1 MSRTISILLLPVLL
15 VLSCGKDGREP
26 DVTPVPYTPPDTPQ
40 VTIETATQVI
50 ALAEQN
56 TGRYLLYD
64 IPSKTIVWS
73 WFPSDGGLSGY
84 DANLFHLPDE
94 VKPVMNRTCLLV
106 TASGGGVALIRVS
119 DKKILFKA
127 APMGNPHSAELLPDG
142 NIAVACS
149 DGNKI
154 CIYRPDDAEPAFTLD
169 LDYAH
174 NVVWDKERQL
184 LWSASMGMV
193 YSFKYLVGEDGPRL
207 ELDSMTPCPASV
219 TEAHELSPVYGKPAL
234 YVSFAKGVFR
244 FDCVTKTFTEEK
256 VPNDT
261 GVKSLTEGPS
271 GYPLTVLRAT
281 SSWWSPEL
289 HTVDGGLLLYESSF
303 HLYKARW
310 FVDNPF
316 SYKYE

>member
-1 MSRTISILLLPVLL
+1 MLI
-15 VLSCGKDGREP
+15 LSCGRNEP
-26 DVTPVPYTPPDTPQ
+26 EPYVEPTPYTPPDTPA
-40 VTIETATQVI
+40 VTLETATQVM

-56 TGRYLLYD
+56 SGRYLLYD

-73 WFPSDGGLSGY
+73 WEPSDAGLSGY

-94 VKPVMNRTCLLV
+94 VKPVMDRTCLLV
-106 TASGGGVALIRVS
+106 TASGGAVALIRIS

-154 CIYRPDDAEPAFTLD
+154 CIYKPDDAEPAYTMD
-169 LDYAH
+169 LTYAH
-174 NVVWDKERQL
+174 NVVWDKERQR
-184 LWSASMGMV
+184 LWSASEGMV
-193 YSFKYLVGEDGPRL
+193 YCFRYLNGGSGPSL
-207 ELDSMTPCPASV
+207 EQESVTPCPDEV
-219 TEAHELSPVYGKPAL
+219 VEAHELSPVYGEAAL
-234 YVSFAKGVFR
+234 YVSFAKGVYR
-244 FDCVTKTFTEEK
+244 FDCVDKSFKTVK
-256 VPNDT
+256 VPNET
-261 GVKSLTEGPS
+261 GVKSLTEGPE

-289 HTVDGGLLLYESSF
+289 HLADGSLILYESSF

-310 FVDNPF
+310 FVDNKF
-316 SYKYE
+316 SY